1 MLSKLKKAKKGLISF
16 GLGMFS
22 LFLAAPVY
30 ALDAQAEAP
39 PNADQVLRVV
49 RWCLWGGDIVL
60 FAIFIHGVVQ
70 AANKKRHGE
79 ADASFAIWPIV
90 GVALVTTGNGIWSAI
105 AGI

>member
-1 MLSKLKKAKKGLISF
+1 MLSKLKETKKGLISL
-16 GLGMFS
+16 GLGLFS
-22 LFLAAPVY
+22 LLLTAPVY

-39 PNADQVLRVV
+39 PDSDRVLRVV

-70 AANKKRHGE
+70 AANKTRHGE

-90 GVALVTTGNGIWSAI
+90 GVAIVTAGNGIWSAI

>member
-1 MLSKLKKAKKGLISF
+1 MLSKLKETKKGLISL
-16 GLGMFS
+16 GLGLFS
-22 LFLAAPVY
+22 LLLTAPVY

-39 PNADQVLRVV
+39 PDSDRVLRVV

-79 ADASFAIWPIV
+79 ADARY
-90 GVALVTTGNGIWSAI
+90 GQLLVLLL
-105 AGI
+105 

>member
-1 MLSKLKKAKKGLISF
+1 MLSKLKETKKGLISL
-16 GLGMFS
+16 GLGLFS
-22 LFLAAPVY
+22 LLLTAPVY

-49 RWCLWGGDIVL
+49 RWCIWGGDIIL
-60 FAIFIHGVVQ
+60 FAIFIHGVIQ

-79 ADASFAIWPIV
+79 ADVSFAIWPIV
-90 GVALVTTGNGIWSAI
+90 GVGVVTIGNGIWSAI

>member
-1 MLSKLKKAKKGLISF
+1 MLSKLKETKKGLISL
-16 GLGMFS
+16 GLGLFS
-22 LFLAAPVY
+22 LLLTAPVY

-39 PNADQVLRVV
+39 PDSDRVLRVV
-49 RWCLWGGDIVL
+49 RWCLWGGDIIL

-90 GVALVTTGNGIWSAI
+90 GVALVTAGNGIWSAI

>member
-1 MLSKLKKAKKGLISF
+1 MLSKLKETKKGLISL
-16 GLGMFS
+16 GLGLFS
-22 LFLAAPVY
+22 LLLTAPVY

-39 PNADQVLRVV
+39 PDSDRVLRVV

-70 AANKKRHGE
+70 AANKKRNGE
-79 ADASFAIWPIV
+79 ADASFAIWPII
-90 GVALVTTGNGIWSAI
+90 GVAIVTAGNGIWSAI

>member
-1 MLSKLKKAKKGLISF
+1 MLSKLKKAKKGLISL
-16 GLGMFS
+16 GLGLFS
-22 LFLAAPVY
+22 LLLTAPVY

-39 PNADQVLRVV
+39 PDSDRVLRVV
-49 RWCLWGGDIVL
+49 RWCIWGGDVVL
-60 FAIFIHGVVQ
+60 FAIFIYGVIQ

-90 GVALVTTGNGIWSAI
+90 GVALVTTGNGIWSVI

>member
-1 MLSKLKKAKKGLISF
+1 MLSKLKETKKGLISL
-16 GLGMFS
+16 GLGLFS
-22 LFLAAPVY
+22 LLLTAPVY

-49 RWCLWGGDIVL
+49 RWCIWGGHIVL
-60 FAIFIHGVVQ
+60 FAIFIYGVIQ

-90 GVALVTTGNGIWSAI
+90 GVALVTTGNGIWSVI